1 MEERCKDSARN
12 FFACASR
19 IIVRARNGRASRG
32 GLVPIK
38 PSVTL
43 LGTGG
48 PRPDVQRGGT
58 GLLIRYDDDLILI
71 DAGRGVVRQ
80 LAQLEVP
87 FSKINSLLV
96 THHHYDH
103 IGELHDVILTS
114 WLQGR
119 KAPLNIYGPPE
130 TRRIVDALL
139 TQVYDKDI
147 EWRVTGEPANGVFP
161 PVPVTEVISG
171 LVYQTDRY
179 RIFSEVVDHGLGLSL
194 SDGLRRRW
202 ICLGFRFEC
211 DEGVIAFSGD
221 TVDCEGLQRLAVGA
235 DILVQCCYLAR
246 SELAEERWRQVAK
259 YTLTSA
265 DTAGG
270 IAKRAGV
277 KTMVLTHHRQKSPE
291 LLEEMRA
298 DIQRECQARVVIG
311 YDGLTVSID

>member
-1 MEERCKDSARN
+1 M
-12 FFACASR
+12 
-19 IIVRARNGRASRG
+19 
-32 GLVPIK
+32 K
-38 PSVTL
+38 PSITL

-58 GLLIRYDDDLILI
+58 ALLIRYGEELILI

-87 FSKINSLLV
+87 LSKLNKLLV

-103 IGELHDVILTS
+103 IGDLHDVILTS

-119 KAPLNIYGPPE
+119 KTPLNIYGPPE
-130 TRRIVDALL
+130 TRRIVEALL

-161 PVPVTEVISG
+161 PIPVTEVVSG

-179 RIFSEVVDHGLGLSL
+179 KIFAETVDHGLGLSL

-211 DEGVIAFSGD
+211 AEGVIAFSGD
-221 TVDCEGLQRLAVGA
+221 TVDCEGLQRLAAGA
-235 DILVQCCYLAR
+235 DILIQCCYLAR
-246 SELAEERWRQVAK
+246 SELVGKHWQRVAK
-259 YTLTSA
+259 YTLASA
-265 DTAGG
+265 DTVGA

-277 KTMVLTHHRQKSPE
+277 RTMVLTHHRQKSPE

-298 DIQRECQARVVIG
+298 DIQREFGGEVVIG
-311 YDGLTVSID
+311 YDGLSVSIE